1 MIRTIGVILVLA
13 TVAANVAH
21 ADDRLQSGAGKAA
34 GTVGHHRPGDAPAS
48 RVRLQIGGGPVFA
61 PIGRETGRR
70 TDFLEPVAAEPGRG
84 RQDRSLTSDS
94 QIAYGRSENGPN
106 FDASSQPGLAYSVSN
121 ALSLGLD
128 YRYQSR
134 ETMNFKVAE
143 VGGLEPDY
151 HSHNFMFEARLEF

>member
-1 MIRTIGVILVLA
+1 MVRVIGVILVLA
-13 TVAANVAH
+13 TVAANIAH
-21 ADDRLQSGAGKAA
+21 ADGRLESRAGKAV
-34 GTVGHHRPGDAPAS
+34 GTAGHHRPGDARTS
-48 RVRLQIGGGPVFA
+48 RVRLQIGGGPVFV
-61 PIGRETGRR
+61 PTGRDTGWR
-70 TDFLEPVAAEPGRG
+70 ADFLDLVGAEPRG
-84 RQDRSLTSDS
+84 GWQDRSLTSDS
-94 QIAYGRSENGPN
+94 QIAYGRSEDGPN

-134 ETMNFKVAE
+134 ETMNFKVAK